1 VEKDRQSY
9 RDYLDECK
17 GGKGDLHFEGSE
29 GGTYPSVVIFRDKPD
44 IEDIQAAFVLDRVEE
59 DFVVFVGLRD
69 MRVKSVAVPFECLI
83 VVKEAP
89 MDTGSANALPPS
101 EQ

>member
-1 VEKDRQSY
+1 MDRKRQSY

-17 GGKGDLHFEGSE
+17 GCKGDLHFEGSE
-29 GGTYPSVVIFRDKPD
+29 GGTYPSAVIFREKPD

-69 MRVKSVAVPFECLI
+69 MRVKSVAVPYQCLT

-89 MDTGSANALPPS
+89 PDTGLPNAVPPS

>member
-1 VEKDRQSY
+1 MERDRQSY

-17 GGKGDLHFEGSE
+17 GSKGDLHFEGSE
-29 GGTYPSVVIFRDKPD
+29 GGPYPSAVIFRGKPD
-44 IEDIQAAFVLDRVEE
+44 IGEIQAAFVLESVEE
-59 DFVVFVGLRD
+59 DFAVFVGLRD
-69 MRVKSVAVPFECLI
+69 MRVKSVAVPFQCLI
-83 VVKEAP
+83 LVKEAP